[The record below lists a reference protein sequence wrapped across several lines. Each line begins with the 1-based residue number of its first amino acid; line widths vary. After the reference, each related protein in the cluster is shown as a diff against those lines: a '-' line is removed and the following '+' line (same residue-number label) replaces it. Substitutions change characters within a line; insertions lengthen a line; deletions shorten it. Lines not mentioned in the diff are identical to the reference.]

1 MALRP
6 HLFPLAVLAVLL
18 VGPAVSSADDDDAPQ
33 GPPAQAYPQPLYPA
47 PLSQSTQTTYVP
59 QSVALSGPEEID
71 DLEDDRRAPMGYT
84 EVHRTRRHLIVAGSV
99 TFGVTYL
106 ISAFIAS
113 VGQDTSSGGRNEL
126 ASLYVPVA
134 GPFLEMG
141 HTDNATA
148 RFFLASMGAAQL
160 AGAIMLYY
168 GVSSTQRVFVRND
181 LVGSLS
187 ITPLADRNVQGL
199 ALSGSF

>member
-1 MALRP
+1 MTLV
-6 HLFPLAVLAVLL
+6 PLAVLAVLL
-18 VGPAVSSADDDDAPQ
+18 VGPTVASADDDDVPQ
-33 GPPAQAYPQPLYPA
+33 GPPPSQPYPQPLYPA
-47 PLSQSTQTTYVP
+47 PLTQSTQTTYVP

-71 DLEDDRRAPMGYT
+71 DVEDDRRAPMGYT
-84 EVHRTRRHLIVAGSV
+84 EVHRTRRHLIVAGAV

-106 ISAFIAS
+106 ISAFTAS
-113 VGQDTSSGGRNEL
+113 VGQDASTGGRNEL

-141 HTDNATA
+141 HTGNATA
-148 RFFLASMGAAQL
+148 RFVLASLGAAQL

-168 GVSSTQRVFVRND
+168 GVTSKQRVFLRND